1 MTRTVLVNA
10 GPWLPVPP
18 EGYGGIE
25 NVVAALVPQLRRLG
39 IRVLLATVARSTLP
53 VDERLTSFPDGQFEV
68 LQRPYNQA
76 SGVAHAH
83 LHAVLRA
90 LRDRDD
96 IDLVHDHVEVV
107 GLAVL
112 SAAALAPT
120 APPVLHT
127 LHWDLGK
134 HADFYSGLDAGPRV
148 RVNGVSASQ
157 LHRAPEALRR
167 HSIGHVHLATPLA
180 VGADRRAPVE
190 KADHTV
196 VIGRITPGKGQHLAA
211 RLAHECGFDLVL
223 AGPVGPHR
231 QPTDLTAAGSAA
243 AANPDVRYW
252 EDEVRPLVDGTRVR
266 WIGTVASQERNTLVA
281 SARASLFPLQWEE
294 PGGTAVVETLALGTP
309 AVGLSRGC
317 LPELVEH
324 GRTGWLTDSPD
335 DLAALVQAVGRIDPR
350 ECREQATRRFT
361 PAVMAARYADLY
373 EQVISGTSDRAAG
386 GRFHPSRAAN
396 LPLGDEAPLRR
407 VPAECAGTPPHAE
420 IEGSGSASAI
430 SHAVRRH
437 DHDK

>member
-1 MTRTVLVNA
+1 MTRTVLMNA

-18 EGYGGIE
+18 DGYGGIE
-25 NVVAALVPQLRRLG
+25 NVVAALVPELRRVG
-39 IRVLLATVARSTLP
+39 IRVVLATVASSTLLA
-53 VDERLTSFPDGQFEV
+53 DGRLTPFPDGRFEV
-68 LQRPYNQA
+68 LQHPYNQV

-83 LHAVLRA
+83 LHAVVRA

-127 LHWDLGK
+127 LHWDLRK
-134 HADFYSGLDAGPRV
+134 HADFYSSLDAGPRV

-180 VGADRRAPVE
+180 ADAGRRPLAD
-190 KADHTV
+190 KAGHAV
-196 VIGRITPGKGQHLAA
+196 VMGRITPGKGQHLAA
-211 RLAHECGFDLVL
+211 RLAHEHGFDLVL

-231 QPTDLTAAGSAA
+231 QPTDLAAVPGAA

-266 WIGTVASQERNTLVA
+266 WIGTITSQERDKLVA
-281 SARASLFPLQWEE
+281 SARVSLFPLQWEE
-294 PGGTAVVETLALGTP
+294 PGGTAVVEALALGTP
-309 AVGLSRGC
+309 VVGLARGC

-324 GRTGWLTDSPD
+324 GRTGWLAKSPD
-335 DLAALVQAVGRIDPR
+335 DLAALIQDAGRIDPR
-350 ECREQATRRFT
+350 ECREQAARRFT
-361 PAVMAARYADLY
+361 PTVMAARYAELY
-373 EQVISGTSDRAAG
+373 EQVISATSGSVADQSDPG
-386 GRFHPSRAAN
+386 RAAN
-396 LPLGDEAPLRR
+396 PPDGERAAPAAC
-407 VPAECAGTPPHAE
+407 P
-420 IEGSGSASAI
+420 
-430 SHAVRRH
+430 
-437 DHDK
+437 

>member
-1 MTRTVLVNA
+1 MTRTVLMNA

-18 EGYGGIE
+18 DGYGGIE
-25 NVVAALVPQLRRLG
+25 NVVAALVPELRSLG

-53 VDERLTSFPDGQFEV
+53 ADERLTSFPDGQFEV
-68 LQRPYNQA
+68 LQRPYNQV

-83 LHAVLRA
+83 LQTVLRA

-120 APPVLHT
+120 TPAVLHT
-127 LHWDLGK
+127 LHWDLSK
-134 HADFYSGLDAGPRV
+134 HADFYSDLDAGPRV

-167 HSIGHVHLATPLA
+167 HSLGHVHLATPLA
-180 VGADRRAPVE
+180 VGADRRPPAE
-190 KADHTV
+190 KGGHAV
-196 VIGRITPGKGQHLAA
+196 VMGRITPGKGQHLAA

-231 QPTDLTAAGSAA
+231 RPADLAAAGSAA

-252 EDEVRPLVDGTRVR
+252 EDEVRPLVDGIRVR
-266 WIGTVASQERNTLVA
+266 WIGTVGSQERNTLVA
-281 SARASLFPLQWEE
+281 SARVSLFPLQWEE
-294 PGGTAVVETLALGTP
+294 PGGTAVIETLALGTP

-324 GRTGWLTDSPD
+324 GRTGWLAKSPD
-335 DLAALVQAVGRIDPR
+335 DLAALVQAAGRIDPR
-350 ECREQATRRFT
+350 ECREQAARRFT
-361 PAVMAARYADLY
+361 PAVMAARYAELY
-373 EQVISGTSDRAAG
+373 EQVVSEP
-386 GRFHPSRAAN
+386 FP
-396 LPLGDEAPLRR
+396 
-407 VPAECAGTPPHAE
+407 
-420 IEGSGSASAI
+420 
-430 SHAVRRH
+430 
-437 DHDK
+437 

>member
-1 MTRTVLVNA
+1 
-10 GPWLPVPP
+10 
-18 EGYGGIE
+18 
-25 NVVAALVPQLRRLG
+25 
-39 IRVLLATVARSTLP
+39 
-53 VDERLTSFPDGQFEV
+53 
-68 LQRPYNQA
+68 
-76 SGVAHAH
+76 
-83 LHAVLRA
+83 
-90 LRDRDD
+90 
-96 IDLVHDHVEVV
+96 
-107 GLAVL
+107 
-112 SAAALAPT
+112 
-120 APPVLHT
+120 
-127 LHWDLGK
+127 
-134 HADFYSGLDAGPRV
+134 
-148 RVNGVSASQ
+148 VNGVSASQ

-243 AANPDVRYW
+243 GANPDVRYW

-386 GRFHPSRAAN
+386 GRFHPGRAAN

-407 VPAECAGTPPHAE
+407 VP
-420 IEGSGSASAI
+420 
-430 SHAVRRH
+430 R
-437 DHDK
+437 